1 MTKAG
6 IAVLGCEQSMAMYV
20 PMFRYLNNGEFMAAT
35 DIVKEKLKKRAM
47 CMARSASI
55 PILTRCFLMRT

>member
-20 PMFRYLNNGEFMAAT
+20 PMFRYLDNGEFIAAT
-35 DIVKEKLKKRAM
+35 DIVKEKAEK
-47 CMARSASI
+47 AR
-55 PILTRCFLMRT
+55 LYRY

>member
-20 PMFRYLNNGEFMAAT
+20 PMFRYLNNGEFVAAA
-35 DIVKEKLKKRAM
+35 DIVKEKAEKARDVYGARRAY
-47 CMARSASI
+47 
-55 PILTRCFLMRT
+55 TRY